1 MNLLEA
7 MPQIKSLSTEQI
19 NKDFLVNSNLCI
31 SKDERYRI
39 VYTPFEYVN
48 KKSKIVLIGIT
59 PGQTQ
64 LINAYEA
71 VIENKSE
78 KEIKKIAAFSGDMR
92 RVLINSLNSIWPKDL
107 FGVSDCT
114 QLFNV
119 KNDLIHSTSLLKDAV
134 FEYDT
139 KTGCYIDFKEATK
152 IWKNEILYKEFE
164 SNFLMEC
171 KKLPEDIVLI
181 CLGDKVFNVISEA
194 KQKNLIRQNNIIF
207 VPHPSGASP
216 FREFYYKKPEE
227 VNDKY
232 NQYQA
237 RKRESRKILKQLI

>member
-71 VIENKSE
+71 VIENKAE
-78 KEIKKIAAFSGDMR
+78 KEIKKNCRFLR
-92 RVLINSLNSIWPKDL
+92 RYEK
-107 FGVSDCT
+107 GVD
-114 QLFNV
+114 
-119 KNDLIHSTSLLKDAV
+119 
-134 FEYDT
+134 
-139 KTGCYIDFKEATK
+139 
-152 IWKNEILYKEFE
+152 
-164 SNFLMEC
+164 
-171 KKLPEDIVLI
+171 
-181 CLGDKVFNVISEA
+181 
-194 KQKNLIRQNNIIF
+194 
-207 VPHPSGASP
+207 
-216 FREFYYKKPEE
+216 
-227 VNDKY
+227 
-232 NQYQA
+232 
-237 RKRESRKILKQLI
+237 